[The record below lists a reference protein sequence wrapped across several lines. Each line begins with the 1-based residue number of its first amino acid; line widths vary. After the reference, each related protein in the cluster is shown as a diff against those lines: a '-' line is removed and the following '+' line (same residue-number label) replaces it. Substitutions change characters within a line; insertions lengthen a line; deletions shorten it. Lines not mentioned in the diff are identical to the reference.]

1 MNKCCWQLPHVH
13 LYRGQGSHRVPHPL
27 PPTSEPPVLM
37 SHFGGGLDRTGH
49 GDGHAPSLLL
59 GPCGRLEVNGMGIK
73 PAPGWPG
80 DGGSPGSFAP
90 ILPPRSNEARGKRR
104 ILPVAFVLFSS
115 QGPGSCYAVPVSP
128 QPHHPT
134 GMVGPQGSEERVLSA
149 SPPPTVARK
158 TTAKGHTAAYGA
170 ARELEQ
176 HC

>member
-1 MNKCCWQLPHVH
+1 MCISTMARAHT
-13 LYRGQGSHRVPHPL
+13 GSRTHCLSYLRTPCADV
-27 PPTSEPPVLM
+27 T
-37 SHFGGGLDRTGH
+37 FWGGLDRTGY

-59 GPCGRLEVNGMGIK
+59 GPCGRHEVNGMEIK
-73 PAPGWPG
+73 PSLGWPG

-104 ILPVAFVLFSS
+104 ILPVVFVLFSS
-115 QGPGSCYAVPVSP
+115 QGSGSCYAVPVSP

-134 GMVGPQGSEERVLSA
+134 GMVSPQGSEERVLSA

-158 TTAKGHTAAYGA
+158 TTAKGHTAAYDA